1 MLIRLAWRNVWRN
14 RLRSAIMITATL
26 FGLLGVLLM
35 IGFVN
40 AMTENMIDNAI
51 RLQTSHLQVHQ
62 QQYLANSDLEQV
74 IPEVDQLAQRLRTLP
89 HIAAVTVR
97 QRIDGM
103 VASAVTTRGVKI
115 NGVDMAQESAVVD
128 IGQKVVVGTL
138 LPDQGRN
145 PVLLSRR
152 LADKLNVRLGSKVVL
167 TFSDLT
173 GEVTGASFR
182 VCGLFDTSSTAFDE
196 GQLFVRRSDLAQYSG
211 LDGAHEIAIRLHDRN
226 TLDSDREEIATL
238 LPSGTVVR
246 DWRQV
251 QPILASMMGSMDLS
265 NGIVAGIFVLALGFG
280 MVNIMMMAVFERT
293 REFAVL
299 LATGM
304 SRFKVLW
311 LILLEAFFLGAAGA
325 VVGLLASW
333 AMIALFAQ
341 TGLPLGAMAQ
351 GLGAYGVDA
360 VLYPTVALRYYVA
373 ILVMVVVVSVIAAL
387 YPARQILI
395 KPLHSALAEKH

>member
-51 RLQTSHLQVHQ
+51 RLQTSHLQIHR
-62 QQYLANSDLEQV
+62 QQYLTNNEFAEQL
-74 IPEVDQLAQRLRTLP
+74 PAADQLSQQLRGLP
-89 HIAAVTVR
+89 HVAAVTVR
-97 QRIDGM
+97 QRVDGM
-103 VASAVTTRGVKI
+103 VASAITTRGVNI
-115 NGVDMAQESAVVD
+115 NGVDMAQEAAVVD
-128 IGQKVVVGTL
+128 IGEKIVAGTL
-138 LPDQGRN
+138 LPEQGRN
-145 PVLLSRR
+145 PILISGR
-152 LADKLNVRLGSKVVL
+152 LAEKLNVRLGSKVVL
-167 TFSDLT
+167 TFSDLA

-196 GQLFVRRSDLAQYSG
+196 GQLFVRRGDLAHYSG
-211 LDGAHEIAIRLHDRN
+211 LDGAHEIAIRLKNRI
-226 TLDSDREEIATL
+226 TLDEDRQVIAAM

-246 DWRQV
+246 DWQQI

-265 NGIVAGIFVLALGFG
+265 NAIVAGIFVLALGFG
-280 MVNIMMMAVFERT
+280 MVNIMLMAVFERT

-304 SRFKVLW
+304 SRVKVLC

-325 VVGLLASW
+325 VVGLVSSW
-333 AMIALFAQ
+333 ALIAVLAQ
-341 TGLPLGAMAQ
+341 TGLPLGDMAQ

-373 ILVMVVVVSVIAAL
+373 ILVMVVSVSVIAAL

-395 KPLHSALAEKH
+395 KPLHAALAEKH

>member
-14 RLRSAIMITATL
+14 RLRSATMIIATL

-35 IGFVN
+35 VGFVT

-51 RLQTSHLQVHQ
+51 RLQTSHLQIHQ
-62 QQYLANSDLEQV
+62 QQYLINSELSQT
-74 IPEVDQLAQRLRTLP
+74 IPDVDQLAQRLRTLP
-89 HIAAVTVR
+89 HVAAVTVR
-97 QRIDGM
+97 QRVDGM
-103 VASAVTTRGVKI
+103 VASAITTRGVQI

-128 IGQKVVVGTL
+128 IGQKIVAGTL
-138 LPDQGRN
+138 LAEQGRN
-145 PVLLSRR
+145 PILLSRR
-152 LADKLNVRLGSKVVL
+152 LADKLNVRVGSKVVL

-182 VCGLFDTSSTAFDE
+182 VCGMFDTASTAFDE
-196 GQLFVRRSDLAQYSG
+196 GQLFVRRGDIGRYTSLTG
-211 LDGAHEIAIRLHDRN
+211 GHEIAIRLHDRT
-226 TLDSDREEIATL
+226 TLDGDSEEIAAL
-238 LPSGTVVR
+238 LPSGSVVR
-246 DWRQV
+246 DWRQI
-251 QPILASMMGSMDLS
+251 QPILASMMASMDLS
-265 NGIVAGIFVLALGFG
+265 NAIVAGIFVLALGFG
-280 MVNIMMMAVFERT
+280 MVNIMLMAVFERT

-325 VVGLLASW
+325 VVGLLTSW
-333 AMIALFAQ
+333 AMIAIVGT

-373 ILVMVVVVSVIAAL
+373 IFIMVVLVSVIAAL

>member
-35 IGFVN
+35 IGFIN

-51 RLQTSHLQVHQ
+51 RLQTSHLQIHR
-62 QQYLANSDLEQV
+62 QQYLINSALGEQLADA
-74 IPEVDQLAQRLRTLP
+74 DQLSQQLHALP
-89 HIAAVTVR
+89 HVAAITLR
-97 QRIDGM
+97 QRVDGV
-103 VASAVTTRGVKI
+103 VASAITTRGVQI

-128 IGQKVVVGTL
+128 IAEKLVAGTV
-138 LPDQGRN
+138 LPEQGRN
-145 PVLLSRR
+145 PILLSGR
-152 LADKLNVRLGSKVVL
+152 LAAKLNVRLGSKVVL
-167 TFSDLT
+167 TFSDIT

-182 VCGLFDTSSTAFDE
+182 VCGLFDTASTAFDE
-196 GQLFVRRSDLAQYSG
+196 GQLFVRRGDLAHYSG
-211 LDGAHEIAIRLHDRN
+211 IAGVHEIAVRLKSRTTIDEDRQ
-226 TLDSDREEIATL
+226 TIAAQ
-238 LPSGTVVR
+238 LPAGAVVR
-246 DWRQV
+246 DWRQI
-251 QPILASMMGSMDLS
+251 QPILASMMASMDLS
-265 NGIVAGIFVLALGFG
+265 NAIVAGVFILALGFG
-280 MVNIMMMAVFERT
+280 MVNIMLMAVFERT

-299 LATGM
+299 IATGM
-304 SRFKVLW
+304 SRLKVLG
-311 LILLEAFFLGAAGA
+311 LILLEACFLGAAGA
-325 VVGLLASW
+325 LVGLLASW
-333 AMIALFAQ
+333 LLIQLLGN

-373 ILVMVVVVSVIAAL
+373 IFIMVVLVSVIAAL

>member
-51 RLQTSHLQVHQ
+51 RLQTSHLQIHR
-62 QQYLANSDLEQV
+62 QQYLINSELGEQLADA
-74 IPEVDQLAQRLRTLP
+74 DQLSQQLHALP
-89 HIAAVTVR
+89 HVAAVTLR
-97 QRIDGM
+97 QRVDGM
-103 VASAVTTRGVKI
+103 VASAITTRGVQI

-128 IGQKVVVGTL
+128 IGEKLVAGSV
-138 LPDQGRN
+138 LPVQGRN
-145 PVLLSRR
+145 PILLSGR
-152 LADKLNVRLGSKVVL
+152 LAAKLNVRLGSKVVL
-167 TFSDLT
+167 TFSDIT

-182 VCGLFDTSSTAFDE
+182 VCGLFDTASTAFDE
-196 GQLFVRRSDLAQYSG
+196 GQLFVRRGDLANYSG
-211 LDGAHEIAIRLHDRN
+211 IDGVHEIAVRLKSRT
-226 TLDSDREEIATL
+226 TLDEDRQTVAAL
-238 LPSGTVVR
+238 LPAGAVVR
-246 DWRQV
+246 DWRQI
-251 QPILASMMGSMDLS
+251 QPILASMMASMDLS
-265 NGIVAGIFVLALGFG
+265 NAIVAGVFILALGFG

-304 SRFKVLW
+304 SRLKVLS
-311 LILLEAFFLGAAGA
+311 LILFEACFLGAAGA
-325 VVGLLASW
+325 MVGLLASW
-333 AMIALFAQ
+333 LLIQLLGN

-360 VLYPTVALRYYVA
+360 VLYPAVALRYYVA
-373 ILVMVVVVSVIAAL
+373 IFIMVVLVSVIAAL

-395 KPLHSALAEKH
+395 KPLHAALGEKH

>member
-26 FGLLGVLLM
+26 FGLLGVFLM

-40 AMTENMIDNAI
+40 AMTENMINNAI
-51 RLQTSHLQVHQ
+51 RLQTSHLQIHQ
-62 QQYLANSDLEQV
+62 QQYLANNEFTEQ
-74 IPEVDQLAQRLRTLP
+74 IPNVDQLAQRFAALP
-89 HIAAVTVR
+89 HVAAVTVR
-97 QRIDGM
+97 QRVDGM
-103 VASAVTTRGVKI
+103 VASAVTTRGVSI
-115 NGVDMAQESAVVD
+115 NGVDMVQESAVVD
-128 IGQKVVVGTL
+128 IGEKIVDGTL
-138 LPDQGRN
+138 LPAQGRN
-145 PVLLSRR
+145 PILMSAR
-152 LADKLNVRLGSKVVL
+152 LAEKLNVRLGSKVVL
-167 TFSDLT
+167 TFSDLS

-196 GQLFVRRSDLAQYSG
+196 GQLFVRRGDLANYSG
-211 LDGAHEIAIRLHDRN
+211 VVGAHEIAIRLNDRL
-226 TLDSDREEIATL
+226 TLDEDRHVIAAL
-238 LPSGTVVR
+238 LPAGIVVR
-246 DWRQV
+246 DWQQI

-265 NGIVAGIFVLALGFG
+265 NAIVAGIFILALGFG

-333 AMIALFAQ
+333 AMITLFAQ

-360 VLYPTVALRYYVA
+360 VLYPTVPLRYYGA
-373 ILVMVVVVSVIAAL
+373 IWGMVVTVSVIAAL

-395 KPLHSALAEKH
+395 KPLHTALAEKH